1 MRWRKSRSPGAR
13 EPVPLNPASL
23 EPLLRLS
30 LVQGIGPHRLA
41 GLLNRFGSADA
52 AMAASEAELRAVVG
66 VGRDLCRRIRSAGGA
81 AARAETA
88 RALRRLRSLDVQ
100 TLTPDDPLY
109 PPSFLDLRDR
119 PYLLFAAGDLDLLK
133 MPAVAVVGT
142 RSPSRY
148 GQSAAREL
156 SRDLTL
162 AGFAIV
168 SGMARGIDTAAHVG
182 ALDAG
187 GAPIGILGHGIEQ
200 IYPRESRRLFQA
212 VRERGLLL
220 TEYSPGETPKAGNF
234 PRRNRLITAIGRAV
248 LVVEMS
254 HRSGAQHTVNYAL
267 EQGKEVM
274 AVPGPIGSSS
284 SEGTNQLIKDG
295 ARMVTSAGDV
305 IEELYGV
312 GCATGPPPRAAGSRE
327 SGAADPNLPL
337 LTEEEERVLR
347 SIGVEAVHADKVAVS
362 AGLDAT
368 TVFTKLLELELRGLV
383 RALPGNRYAR
393 S

>member
-1 MRWRKSRSPGAR
+1 M
-13 EPVPLNPASL
+13 PLNPAAL

-41 GLLNRFGSADA
+41 SLVDRFGSADA
-52 AMAASEAELRAVVG
+52 AMAATEAELRSVIG
-66 VGRDLCRRIRSAGGA
+66 VGRDLSRRIRSAGGA
-81 AARAETA
+81 AARAESA
-88 RALRRLRSLDVQ
+88 RALRRLLSLEVQ
-100 TLTPDDPLY
+100 TLTPEDPLY
-109 PPSFLDLRDR
+109 PSSFLDIRDR

-133 MPAVAVVGT
+133 VPAVAVVGT

-156 SRDLTL
+156 SRDLAL
-162 AGFAIV
+162 SGFAIV
-168 SGMARGIDTAAHVG
+168 SGMARGIDTAAHAG

-187 GAPIGILGHGIEQ
+187 GPPIGVLGHGIEQ
-200 IYPRESRRLFQA
+200 IYPPESRRLFAA

-234 PRRNRLITAIGRAV
+234 PRRNRLITALARAV

-254 HRSGAQHTVNYAL
+254 LRSGAQHTVNYAL

-295 ARMVTSAGDV
+295 ARMVTSAADV
-305 IEELYGV
+305 VEELYGV
-312 GCATGPPPRAAGSRE
+312 GYVTGLQPHTDGRGERAV
-327 SGAADPNLPL
+327 ADPNLPL
-337 LTEEEERVLR
+337 LTGQEERILR
-347 SIGVEAVHADKVAVS
+347 SIGAETMHADTLAAS
-362 AGLDAT
+362 AGLDSNIVSA
-368 TVFTKLLELELRGLV
+368 KLLELELRGLV